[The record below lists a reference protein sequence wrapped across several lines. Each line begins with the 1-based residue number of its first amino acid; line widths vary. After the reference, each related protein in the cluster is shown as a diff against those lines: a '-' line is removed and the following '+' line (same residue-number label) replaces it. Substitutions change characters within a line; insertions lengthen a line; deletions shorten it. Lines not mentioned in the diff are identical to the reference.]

1 MTTLWSIMLKEMLH
15 IVRDMRSLLAA
26 LALPLFM
33 LLLFGYAINFDVR
46 EVTIGVLDED
56 RTAASRELVGA
67 LTADGAVIVVDS
79 VHSEAALEA
88 LLDKGQARMGL
99 QIPPG
104 YGQGLESGEDVA
116 VQLLVDGTDATFA
129 GQALALLGGSVG
141 DRTLRDARRT
151 VRVVGG
157 PRELPGLVVQPR
169 VLFNEPLDG
178 TWFVIPGLIAV
189 IVSML
194 AALVT
199 SQCVAR
205 EYEQGTIEQI
215 LVSPISGPALM
226 VGKLIPYVGLGVVQ
240 VLTVVVASRVL
251 FGVPIRG
258 SLLLLAFATLL
269 YLFGSM
275 GLGLMFS
282 AVLKSQQVALQI
294 SLIATML
301 PSLLLSGFV
310 FPIENMPWV
319 LQAVSYIVPARYYIE
334 ITRGLFLKGVGVE
347 ALWPELVAMVIYAV
361 VLVGIATSRFR
372 RSVA

>member
-1 MTTLWSIMLKEMLH
+1 MLKEVLH
-15 IVRDMRSLLAA
+15 IVRDMRSLLAS
-26 LALPLFM
+26 LALPIFM
-33 LLLFGYAINFDVR
+33 LLLFGYAISFDVSD
-46 EVTIGVLDED
+46 IGVGVFDED
-56 RTAASRELVGA
+56 RSADSRDLIA
-67 LTADGAVIVVDS
+67 TLAADGTVQIVAHVDS
-79 VHSEAALEA
+79 EQELEA
-88 LLDKGQARMGL
+88 LLDRGQARMGL
-99 QIPPG
+99 QIPPR
-104 YGQGLESGEDVA
+104 YGRDLAAGRDVP

-129 GQALALLGGSVG
+129 GQALARIGGGIGARTQRDV
-141 DRTLRDARRT
+141 RHTLRTRGVT
-151 VRVVGG
+151 
-157 PRELPGLVVQPR
+157 REIPGLVARPR

-215 LVSPISGPALM
+215 LVSPVSGPALM
-226 VGKLIPYVGLGVVQ
+226 LGKLIPYVGIGVIQ
-240 VLTVVVASRVL
+240 VASVVVASRFL

-258 SLLLLAFATLL
+258 SLLLLSVATLL

-275 GLGLMFS
+275 ALGLMFS
-282 AVLKSQQVALQI
+282 ALFKSQQVALQVA
-294 SLIATML
+294 LIASML

-310 FPIENMPWV
+310 FPIENMPLV
-319 LQAVSYIVPARYYIE
+319 LQWISYVVPARYF
-334 ITRGLFLKGVGVE
+334 ITIARGLFLKGVGVE

-361 VLVGIATSRFR
+361 VLVAIATSRFR